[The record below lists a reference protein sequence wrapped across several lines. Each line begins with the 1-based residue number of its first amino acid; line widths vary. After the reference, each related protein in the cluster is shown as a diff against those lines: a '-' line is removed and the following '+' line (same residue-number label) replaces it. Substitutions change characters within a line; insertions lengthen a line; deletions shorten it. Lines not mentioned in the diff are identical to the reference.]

1 MTNSKIIKHKD
12 QKPPIGKEIIF
23 HHGEGY
29 KSIAIY
35 EGGNSMQFSEM
46 SGWIRLNLSK
56 DFSESDKKHF
66 AWEER

>member
-1 MTNSKIIKHKD
+1 MPKTIYKFKEK
-12 QKPPIGKEIIF
+12 KPPIGKEIIF

-46 SGWIRLNLSK
+46 SSWIRLDLSK
-56 DFSESDKKHF
+56 DFEEADKKQF